1 MIFKY
6 IYLAVQTDNG
16 YQIVTSKVTKKKSN
30 IQDYTNQFKYIYNE
44 QFTKDSKILF
54 PEN

>member
-1 MIFKY
+1 MIFRY

-16 YQIVTSKVTKKKSN
+16 YQIANSKVTKQIKYSGLHKS
-30 IQDYTNQFKYIYNE
+30 IQIYNE
-44 QFTKDSKILF
+44 QFTKDAESLF